1 VFWNLF
7 RSDIMLL
14 KCLKIFWKSIDKKT
28 LRQGRHLMLLF
39 PPPKIMLS
47 KEETF
52 RKTQI
57 LLKFC
62 ITFGVTLYLVK
73 LRYIYVFDFMH
84 ISWSYKVLAQIY
96 FRTSCLN
103 LHHFSYFTARF
114 GVILL
119 GLLSD
124 TRNFSRFFIFME
136 FYSLFL
142 WFQLPIC
149 LLQGLRSRNSCS
161 ISL

>member
-1 VFWNLF
+1 
-7 RSDIMLL
+7 MLL
-14 KCLKIFWKSIDKKT
+14 KCLKIFRKSVDKKA

-47 KEETF
+47 IEETS
-52 RKTQI
+52 RETQI

-73 LRYIYVFDFMH
+73 LRYNESIYVFDFMH
-84 ISWSYKVLAQIY
+84 ISWFHKVLAQIY

-103 LHHFSYFTARF
+103 LHHFSYFTTHF

-119 GLLSD
+119 SLLSD
-124 TRNFSRFFIFME
+124 TRKFLGFSFSWIFIRYFYDFTCRFACCKFSGAEIHA
-136 FYSLFL
+136 
-142 WFQLPIC
+142 P
-149 LLQGLRSRNSCS
+149 
-161 ISL
+161 